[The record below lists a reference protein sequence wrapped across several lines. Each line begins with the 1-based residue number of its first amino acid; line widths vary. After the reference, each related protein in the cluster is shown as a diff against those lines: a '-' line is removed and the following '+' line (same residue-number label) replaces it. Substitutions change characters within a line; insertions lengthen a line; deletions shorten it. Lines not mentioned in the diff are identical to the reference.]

1 MFGQSGRFDSNDVLK
16 IILDHS
22 RPAIYIAERFYDE
35 FIGGTPHAPTIA
47 AAARV
52 FRNSNYSV
60 RALLRLLLNSPVF
73 WAEETRG
80 CQIKSP
86 VDMVVGL
93 ARFSGWQGDVK
104 LLTQQMNGMGQ
115 KLFRPP
121 NVKGWPGGAAWI
133 SSISL
138 RKRNNFVKTITKP
151 LRRNDVLAAGNMVG
165 RKSDMGSL
173 MLELERSPEAIQD
186 LFLAVPTVRKLSL
199 DHLSPAAHLTA
210 LLHDPA
216 FQMK

>member
-1 MFGQSGRFDSNDVLK
+1 
-16 IILDHS
+16 
-22 RPAIYIAERFYDE
+22 
-35 FIGGTPHAPTIA
+35 
-47 AAARV
+47 
-52 FRNSNYSV
+52 
-60 RALLRLLLNSPVF
+60 
-73 WAEETRG
+73 
-80 CQIKSP
+80 
-86 VDMVVGL
+86 MVVGL

-138 RKRNNFVKTITKP
+138 RKRDNFVKTITKP
-151 LRRNDVLAAGNMVG
+151 LRRNDVLAAGNMVR

-173 MLELERSPEAIQD
+173 MLELERSPEAIQAI
-186 LFLAVPTVRKLSL
+186 FLAVPTVRKLSL
-199 DHLSPAAHLTA
+199 DRLSPAAHLTA